1 MTIKRFIFYIYENGY
16 FSGHVMVIFFTYNAL
31 LELILQFVAALIF
44 HIICGGFNMICER
57 NVVIIYHTW
66 FEEKPFAVE
75 MFSFEEVLYIIVS
88 VSTYECCQKKIFG
101 SCSHNLYKVG
111 PRLAVQNPERN
122 TFDTIVQNNYLRHL

>member
-1 MTIKRFIFYIYENGY
+1 
-16 FSGHVMVIFFTYNAL
+16 
-31 LELILQFVAALIF
+31 
-44 HIICGGFNMICER
+44 MICER

-66 FEEKPFAVE
+66 FEEKSFAVE

-88 VSTYECCQKKIFG
+88 VSTYEYCQKKIFG

-122 TFDTIVQNNYLRHL
+122 TLDTIVQKNYLRHL